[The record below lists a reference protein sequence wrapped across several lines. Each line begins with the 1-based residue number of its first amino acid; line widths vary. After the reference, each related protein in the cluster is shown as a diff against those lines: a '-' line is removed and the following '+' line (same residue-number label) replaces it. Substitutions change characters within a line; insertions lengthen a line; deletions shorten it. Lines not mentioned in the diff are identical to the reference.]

1 MGSSI
6 LLGGLSTFLGVL
18 PLAFGTSTVM
28 QTVFKC
34 LCSMVVLGLTH
45 GLIVLP
51 VLLSFVGP
59 ILHIRAEDRMHANV
73 RKKFQKYVRKDEEVA
88 APC

>member
-18 PLAFGTSTVM
+18 PLAFSTSTVM
-28 QTVFKC
+28 HTVFTC
-34 LCSMVVLGLTH
+34 LFAMVVLGLAH

-59 ILHIRAEDRMHANV
+59 ILNIRAEDRMHANV
-73 RKKFQKYVRKDEEVA
+73 RQKFHQFVPNDEVA
-88 APC
+88 AQC